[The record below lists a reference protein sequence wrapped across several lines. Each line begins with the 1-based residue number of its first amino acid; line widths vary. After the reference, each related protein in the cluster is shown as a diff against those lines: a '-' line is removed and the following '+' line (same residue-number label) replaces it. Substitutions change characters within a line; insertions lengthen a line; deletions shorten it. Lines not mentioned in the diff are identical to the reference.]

1 MYRVKIRGIYSTA
14 LTQLLM
20 NEGFRIVQPSAVI
33 RERFNFQNHAEFLKP
48 PDLNIRDRMDRQG
61 VYVTGSL
68 DSLNLLA
75 SVLRATFD
83 DVVIRRTPFT
93 SQIILGPYQE
103 EHANLNVPLRKGGE
117 PSLNI
122 EFPGLSKRKLDSI
135 RRTVRPTLKGH
146 HYYKACGGRIAALV
160 EMAEKMLEEGCI
172 EEEVE
177 ELLRETIRYMYP
189 HIGSIVEIE
198 HVKVDG
204 YCFHLGIPRV
214 VAFEEKNGYMRLR
227 RTFKRSGIYDGLKVK
242 KEPGD
247 YAITDLKLGD
257 WSLRTRYFSENG
269 EYKGTY
275 ININTPIELYP
286 RKIRYV
292 DLEVDV
298 CVWPDGRIAEVD
310 MDKFQEK
317 IQMGYLPE
325 KIESI
330 VKKKINNIIN
340 FISINLERDEA
351 FCPCIT
357 GF

>member
-160 EMAEKMLEEGCI
+160 EMAEK
-172 EEEVE
+172 
-177 ELLRETIRYMYP
+177 
-189 HIGSIVEIE
+189 
-198 HVKVDG
+198 
-204 YCFHLGIPRV
+204 
-214 VAFEEKNGYMRLR
+214 
-227 RTFKRSGIYDGLKVK
+227 
-242 KEPGD
+242 
-247 YAITDLKLGD
+247 
-257 WSLRTRYFSENG
+257 
-269 EYKGTY
+269 
-275 ININTPIELYP
+275 
-286 RKIRYV
+286 
-292 DLEVDV
+292 
-298 CVWPDGRIAEVD
+298 
-310 MDKFQEK
+310 
-317 IQMGYLPE
+317 
-325 KIESI
+325 
-330 VKKKINNIIN
+330 
-340 FISINLERDEA
+340 
-351 FCPCIT
+351 
-357 GF
+357 